1 MAKPDIDIEVWA
13 SESYT
18 LPNAQTI
25 NKIRPITDL
34 WRKGYDLGEKPDCQA
49 WNYVWNM
56 LCVWMQYVAEEQ
68 IPGLDDVFLKKTGNL
83 SELSD
88 KVTSRT
94 NLGVYSKAET
104 DDRYLQLTGGTVNGG
119 LKITGNGNVSLGNQG
134 LALRWNETD
143 GSGAAFFVNNQ
154 GGGSGGFV
162 FRNTNAA
169 GTETGRLT
177 IQGDGSLVT
186 GATVRG
192 GQLTSTGDASVAGT
206 TTTANLTVQSNNAVV
221 GGRHVVRSV
230 NGATADAN
238 GNATISLPAQGVM
251 DVRLG
256 AEISAY
262 RYDYGS
268 ESFTYRVNAGCV
280 LTGINIWSKSSNND
294 EFRYMYSRPI
304 QKYINGAWYTVGQI

>member
-1 MAKPDIDIEVWA
+1 MARPDIDIEVWA

-104 DDRYLQLTGGTVNGG
+104 DDRYLQLVGGT
-119 LKITGNGNVSLGNQG
+119 I
-134 LALRWNETD
+134 
-143 GSGAAFFVNNQ
+143 
-154 GGGSGGFV
+154 
-162 FRNTNAA
+162 
-169 GTETGRLT
+169 
-177 IQGDGSLVT
+177 
-186 GATVRG
+186 
-192 GQLTSTGDASVAGT
+192 TGDASVAGT

-251 DVRLG
+251 GIRLG
-256 AEISAY
+256 GQQEQSA
-262 RYDYGS
+262 S
-268 ESFTYRVNAGCV
+268 NNFTVPSGCV
-280 LTGINIWSKSSNND
+280 VVGLRGWKVTGPD
-294 EFRYMYSRPI
+294 FELDALHYRPI
-304 QKYINGAWYTVGQI
+304 QQLLNGSWVTVSQT